1 MYVLGPW
8 KGGNIPPTT
17 SRVLGLTRQ
26 SYVDRFNDLYTY
38 CKDNVFNT
46 TSLNSGK
53 LSKILKNIKED
64 LLAIKEKGTKEM
76 FDSYKTSLVPMLE
89 GITKEIKYFQ

>member
-1 MYVLGPW
+1 M
-8 KGGNIPPTT
+8 PPPA
-17 SRVLGLTRQ
+17 SPVLGLTRQ
-26 SYVDRFNDLYTY
+26 SYTERFNDLYTY

-53 LSKILKNIKED
+53 LSMILKNIKED

-76 FDSYKTSLVPMLE
+76 FDTYKTSLVPTLE
-89 GITKEIKYFQ
+89 RIAKEIKYFQ

>member
-1 MYVLGPW
+1 M
-8 KGGNIPPTT
+8 PPTV
-17 SRVLGLTRQ
+17 SPVLGLTRQ

-53 LSKILKNIKED
+53 LSMILKNIKED
-64 LLAIKEKGTKEM
+64 LLTIKAKGTKEL
-76 FDSYKTSLVPMLE
+76 FETYKTSLVPTLE
-89 GITKEIKYFQ
+89 RIAKEIKYFQ